1 MHACILGPE
10 MPRALCSETPPS
22 PLTLW
27 QKKNEVLSPTKL
39 LSKQALNS
47 QLQIKNIN
55 NKPLLRA
62 NCMPD
67 ILSVVS
73 VDIILIVLL

>member
-1 MHACILGPE
+1 MNACMHLR
-10 MPRALCSETPPS
+10 PRDAPGFVLRDPPS

-47 QLQIKNIN
+47 QLQINNIN
-55 NKPLLRA
+55 NKALLRA

-67 ILSVVS
+67 TLSVVS
-73 VDIILIVLL
+73 VYIILIG